1 MITFITVGFPSC
13 TKIWHFS
20 AYVSTHHKILDSPI
34 SNATMENNLATHPLE
49 ISSSPLAPSYFS
61 LVTTHR
67 YKIIKPSTSS
77 ELPITS
83 SKLCFSKYVYLLSFG
98 LKHFLHQHTSLIT
111 SHKNLKFH
119 HHMVTFGFL
128 DVDVIL
134 TFPSQFPT
142 NLLLGLQ
149 SASFLDTPQTTKDIV
164 ASICLLIVWLY
175 HDIFFWWIMFS
186 TCGSIHTRLYFIK
199 VLGGGW
205 LLHPALC
212 LGSNAH
218 TKGPSWW
225 NRCATCSKHVS
236 IL

>member
-1 MITFITVGFPSC
+1 
-13 TKIWHFS
+13 
-20 AYVSTHHKILDSPI
+20 
-34 SNATMENNLATHPLE
+34 MENNLATHSLE
-49 ISSSPLAPSYFS
+49 ISSSPSAPSYFS
-61 LVTTHR
+61 PVTTHR
-67 YKIIKPSTSS
+67 NKIVKPSTSL
-77 ELPITS
+77 ELTITS

-164 ASICLLIVWLY
+164 ASICLLIV
-175 HDIFFWWIMFS
+175 
-186 TCGSIHTRLYFIK
+186 
-199 VLGGGW
+199 
-205 LLHPALC
+205 
-212 LGSNAH
+212 
-218 TKGPSWW
+218 
-225 NRCATCSKHVS
+225 
-236 IL
+236 